1 MAEQTTGKW
10 AEIRTR
16 TLGTPARRARY
27 ERTKK
32 QVLVTRRI
40 LQAIDAERQRRGM
53 TKAALAQEIGMTP
66 SVVRRMF
73 SSEASNPGLGTV
85 IAMLDAL
92 DLGVHIQR
100 APGTRRAPGT
110 ALRKSNANSVSAT
123 PSAKERTTERELISA

>member
-10 AEIRTR
+10 ADIRAH
-16 TLGTPARRARY
+16 TLATPARRAHY
-27 ERTKK
+27 ERTKR
-32 QVLVTRRI
+32 QVITTRRI

-73 SSEASNPGLGTV
+73 SSEASNPGLATV

-100 APGTRRAPGT
+100 APGTRRPRT

-123 PSAKERTTERELISA
+123 PSAKEPAIARELISA